1 MDPQTNED
9 GSPYGPV
16 RYEEIVRECY
26 LISKN
31 INTSYVDVL
40 KITPVERN
48 MMLNFLLEEAKRR
61 EEILAKQEAEREANK
76 QKPRR
81 RY

>member
-40 KITPVERN
+40 KITPAERN